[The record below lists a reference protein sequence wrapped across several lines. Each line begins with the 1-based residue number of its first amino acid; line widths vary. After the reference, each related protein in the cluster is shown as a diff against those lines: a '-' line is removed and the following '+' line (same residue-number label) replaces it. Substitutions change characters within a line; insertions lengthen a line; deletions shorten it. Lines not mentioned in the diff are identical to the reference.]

1 VQFHLIT
8 KDVFAL
14 DISDFDLVMCN
25 FVLLENSLEDIGVIL
40 KNINQ
45 LLNVDGI
52 SIITH
57 NRSKVYDYNK
67 GNEFVSFE
75 TNFYGEPALF

>member
-1 VQFHLIT
+1 
-8 KDVFAL
+8 
-14 DISDFDLVMCN
+14 
-25 FVLLENSLEDIGVIL
+25 
-40 KNINQ
+40 
-45 LLNVDGI
+45 LNVDGI